1 VNLLDIIRQEYELCI
16 NSPVDFKKKVNSVSN
31 LLALKGKHKLISDTC
46 PVYMFGKYNITPF
59 IFFGINPGHSD
70 ANSLIEDR
78 EARIS
83 WERYLDLYQN
93 FFLYFEKNG
102 FESPYYTILW
112 HFIDGLRF
120 LKGDEP
126 ITGKWNLFE
135 KYTTNMELIPY
146 HSRGIAFSSKLS
158 NLQLDY
164 LTQRFGENINFII
177 NFEPKLFIFNGNPWY
192 LLLIKNKLI
201 SDFEKISITDKFN
214 LYFFKIK
221 DIPSVLFDKFFQR
234 HFWGI
239 TNEHRR
245 VTIPNLIFK
254 KFPSILSK

>member
-1 VNLLDIIRQEYELCI
+1 LNLLENIRQDYELCI
-16 NSPVDFKKKVNSVSN
+16 NNSEEYIKKVDSIST
-31 LLALKGKHKLISDTC
+31 LLGLKGKYRLISDTC
-46 PVYMFGKYNITPF
+46 PVYLVGKYNVTPF

-70 ANSLIEDR
+70 TNSPIEDKD
-78 EARIS
+78 ARTS
-83 WERYLDLYQN
+83 WKRYEDLYQN
-93 FFLYFEKNG
+93 FFSYFEKKG

-120 LKGDEP
+120 VIGDSP
-126 ITGKWNLFE
+126 IVGKWKLFE
-135 KYTTNMELIPY
+135 KYITNVELIPY
-146 HSRGIAFSSKLS
+146 HSRGIAFPSKLS

-164 LTQRFGENINFII
+164 LVRRFEDNLNFII
-177 NFEPKLFIFNGNPWY
+177 NCQPKLFIFNGSPWY

-201 SDFEKISITDKFN
+201 SDFEKIPITNKFN
-214 LYFFKIK
+214 VYFFKIK
-221 DIPSVLFDKFFQR
+221 DMPSVLFDKFFQR

-245 VTIPNLIFK
+245 TIIPNMIAE